1 VKCLLTFGVS
11 RGMRSVS
18 VCDVKF
24 RFEHHQGAVK
34 HKEPKSG
41 TEKGTGCTGTG
52 AIVVPGFST
61 HP

>member
-1 VKCLLTFGVS
+1 VS

-34 HKEPKSG
+34 NSGYFKNQNEEPKY
-41 TEKGTGCTGTG
+41 
-52 AIVVPGFST
+52 AFWFPVVREPV
-61 HP
+61 P